1 MAHNPVQVVL
11 NTEQYM
17 KRPDGGGGGSAKD
30 FFEGRDAEFSKHRD
44 KLLRDFQA
52 VRDHLKP
59 FKAPIGFVKV
69 KLQAAALAKS
79 HRPMDAIFRASEFPL
94 VGTGSLGELY
104 FEITPGALP
113 KAVTVVEKAEAK
125 VTKRNSRNELA
136 PSSARSEVGAI
147 ESISLP
153 GAQDKRRFTVD
164 QALAYFKYRP
174 AGRYLTVELFVHEGS
189 LGKEPNERPEA
200 KRALRDFR
208 KQLSDLASEVEV
220 WRSGEEWKSV
230 HLTVLQFPVKLPP
243 QNKLKRTLETIVDFL
258 DESPLVRRYSL
269 GPVLMHAATGQS
281 AQRVK
286 TSSFPPP
293 LQGYNYP
300 VVGIVDGGVT
310 RSGPVAAWCAGS
322 INYMR
327 QADSEREHGSF
338 IAGLLANGHNF
349 NPGQPGESESCKF
362 YDFDL
367 YCEDEAKFK
376 ANFNGGFVD
385 MMRQL
390 DAQLAARP
398 AGIRIINLSLNP
410 EVVADLNGYSYSA
423 ALLDELAD
431 KHDVIFVV
439 SAGNLAGT
447 TVRDRWPADATP
459 ALQQIAS
466 YPHFGADRVFVPG
479 ETARNVTVGALELF
493 DRATTRPAPYTRRG
507 PATSAG
513 IKPDFAHIGGCETS
527 KRPLV
532 SANTS
537 GGSRTWQ
544 GTSFAAPMVAKS
556 LALLDHRIAGPK
568 PRELLMALM
577 YHFAQM
583 PALLND
589 KLLKDVSKDF
599 AGFGI
604 PANVDAML
612 TNDDHAIT
620 LVFTDTLPFG
630 LDLSFDFAWPQALF
644 DHVAGTRRGD
654 VALTIAYSPPLDSQ
668 HQAEFARVNLDA
680 YLRQETIDEEGE
692 IHYKGR
698 LKSEHSGTLEKNL
711 IAHGAKW
718 WPVKHYRKSFKKLS
732 GTANWRLVVDSL
744 TRAGAAYPAE
754 GVKFAVILTISDPK
768 STAPVFASTRQGLL
782 ANGIQL
788 RDVRTTTRVRAR

>member
-17 KRPDGGGGGSAKD
+17 KRPEGGGGGAAKD
-30 FFEGRDAEFSKHRD
+30 FFEGRDADFIKHRD
-44 KLLRDFQA
+44 KLLRDFQT

-59 FKAPIGFVKV
+59 LNTPIGFVKV

-79 HRPMDAIFRASEFPL
+79 HRPMDAIFKASEFPL
-94 VGTGSLGELY
+94 VGTGGLGELY
-104 FEITPGALP
+104 FEITYGALP
-113 KAVTVVEKAEAK
+113 KAEAVVKKAEEK
-125 VTKRNSRNELA
+125 VTKRNSRDELA

-153 GAQDKRRFTVD
+153 GAQDRRRFTVE
-164 QALAYFKYRP
+164 QALEYFKERP

-189 LGKEPNERPEA
+189 LGKDPSERPEA

-208 KQLSDLASEVEV
+208 KRLSDLASDVKV

-230 HLTVLQFPVKLPP
+230 HLTVLQFPAKLPP
-243 QNKLKRTLETIVDFL
+243 QNKLKGTLETIVDFL

-269 GPVLMHAATGQS
+269 GPVLMHAATGHS
-281 AQRVK
+281 TQREQAA
-286 TSSFPPP
+286 SFPAP
-293 LQGYNYP
+293 LQDYDYP

-310 RSGPVAAWCAGS
+310 RSGSVAAWSAGA
-322 INYMR
+322 INFMR

-349 NPGQPGESESCKF
+349 NRGQPGETEPCKF

-376 ANFNGGFVD
+376 ANFNGGFID

-390 DAQLAARP
+390 DAQLAAKP
-398 AGIRIINLSLNP
+398 ASMRIVNLSLNP
-410 EVVADLNGYSYSA
+410 EVLADLNGYSYPA
-423 ALLDELAD
+423 AILDELAD

-447 TVRDRWPADATP
+447 EVRDRWPTDATS

-479 ETARNVTVGALELF
+479 ETARNITVGALELF
-493 DRATTRPAPYTRRG
+493 DRNTTRPALYTRRG

-513 IKPDFAHIGGCETS
+513 IKPDFAHIGGCEATN
-527 KRPLV
+527 RPLV

-556 LALLDHRIAGPK
+556 LALLNHRIAGPK
-568 PRELLMALM
+568 PRELLMGLM
-577 YHFAQM
+577 YHFAQV
-583 PALLND
+583 PAPLNH

-599 AGFGI
+599 VGFGI
-604 PANVDAML
+604 PANVDAMM
-612 TNDDHAIT
+612 TSDDHAIT
-620 LVFTDTLPFG
+620 LVFTDTLPLG
-630 LDLSFDFAWPQALF
+630 LELSFDFTWPQALF
-644 DHVAGTRRGD
+644 DHVSGTRRGD
-654 VALTIAYSPPLDSQ
+654 VAMTIAYSPPLDSE
-668 HQAEFARVNLDA
+668 HKAEFARVNLDA
-680 YLRQETIDEEGE
+680 HLRQETIDGEGE

-711 IAHGAKW
+711 ITHGAKW
-718 WPVKHYRKSFKKLS
+718 WPVKYYRKSFKKLS

-744 TRAGAAYPAE
+744 TRAGAVYPPE
-754 GVKFAVILTISDPK
+754 GVRFAVILTISDPK
-768 STAPVFASTRQGLL
+768 REALVFASTRQGLL
-782 ANGIQL
+782 ASGIQL
-788 RDVRTTTRVRAR
+788 RDVRATTRVRAR